1 MSAIRYPRGVSE
13 LLDAYDG
20 FVIDLWGVMH
30 SGGMA
35 FPSALAALQGIKAA
49 EKKVVILSNAP
60 NRVAPVAARNA
71 EQGIVGVDAILTSGE
86 VAWQALKARGEDFY
100 QQLGSRAFLIGPER
114 VRPMTEGLDFEFV
127 PTPEQADFFLLCG
140 LLVDSPGDLDPAGYD
155 DFLRPAVARGCP
167 MICTN
172 PDLVVVRGDSRE
184 TCAGAIAQ
192 HYEDLGGTV
201 RWYGK
206 PFAEVYHRCTELLGV
221 TDLPRVLAVGDS
233 LRTDVTGA
241 NRAGMD
247 ALFIAGGIHHDQ
259 IGDLD
264 TMQGRH
270 ALEKLCAAYE
280 TWPVAALP
288 FFRL

>member
-1 MSAIRYPRGVSE
+1 MPVIRYPRGVSE
-13 LLDAYDG
+13 LFDSYDG

-35 FPSALAALQGIKAA
+35 FPAALAALQGIKAA
-49 EKKVVILSNAP
+49 GKKAVILSNAP
-60 NRVAPVAARNA
+60 NRVAAVAARNA
-71 EQGIVGVDAILTSGE
+71 QQGIVGVDAIVTSGE
-86 VAWQALKARGEDFY
+86 VTWHALNAREDGFY
-100 QQLGSRAFLIGPER
+100 QQLGPRAFLIGPER

-127 PTPEQADFFLLCG
+127 STPDRADFFLLCG
-140 LLVDSPGDLDPAGYD
+140 LLADSPGDLSPVAYD

-167 MICTN
+167 MICAN
-172 PDLVVVRGDSRE
+172 PDLVVVRGDKRE
-184 TCAGAIAQ
+184 TCAGAIAE
-192 HYEDLGGTV
+192 HYEELGGTV

-206 PFAEVYHRCTELLGV
+206 PFAEVYHRCAELLEA
-221 TDLPRVLAVGDS
+221 TDLSRVLAVGDS

-247 ALFIAGGIHHDQ
+247 ALFIGGGIHHDQ
-259 IGDLD
+259 IGDLEKIH
-264 TMQGRH
+264 GRD

-280 TWPVAALP
+280 AWPVAALP

>member
-1 MSAIRYPRGVSE
+1 MPAIRYLSGVSD

-49 EKKVVILSNAP
+49 GKRVVILSNAP
-60 NRVAPVAARNA
+60 NRVASVAARNA
-71 EQGIVGVDAILTSGE
+71 QQGIVGVDAVLTSGE
-86 VAWQALKARGEDFY
+86 VAWQALKERAQDFY
-100 QQLGSRAFLIGPER
+100 QQLGPRAFLIGPER
-114 VRPMTEGLDFEFV
+114 VRPMTEGLDVQFV
-127 PTPEQADFFLLCG
+127 STPERADFFLLCG
-140 LLVDSPGDLDPAGYD
+140 LLADSPGDLAPADYD

-167 MICTN
+167 MICAN

-192 HYEDLGGTV
+192 HYEELGGTV

-221 TDLPRVLAVGDS
+221 TDLSRVLAVGDS

-247 ALFIAGGIHHDQ
+247 ALFIAGGIHHGQ